1 MKKIVASGKTI
12 EDAVRAGLAQLQ
24 VTEDRVTTSVIEQP
38 SKGFLGLFGV
48 KEAKVEL
55 ELIPDPL
62 QEAEQF
68 VREVARTMGLQ
79 VDIDRK
85 QTKEGTL
92 LAVSGSGDLGMIIGR
107 RGQTLDA
114 LQYLVNIVANRYANS
129 HLRIV
134 LDAEDFRERRR
145 KTLED
150 LSDRLAGRVI
160 RTRKEV
166 VLEPMAP
173 HERKVI
179 HSQLQ
184 HHPKVK
190 TFSRGEDPN
199 RRVVITLRQQQQQQA
214 QR

>member
-1 MKKIVASGKTI
+1 MKKIIASGKTV
-12 EDAVRAGLAQLQ
+12 EDAVRNGLSQLQ
-24 VTEDRVTTSVIEQP
+24 VTEDRVKQVVLEQP
-38 SKGFLGLFGV
+38 TKGFFGLFGA

-55 ELIPDPL
+55 ELIPDPIL
-62 QEAEQF
+62 EAEQF
-68 VREVARTMGLQ
+68 LREVAGTMGLQ
-79 VDIDRK
+79 VNIDRK
-85 QTKEGTL
+85 QTREGTH
-92 LAVSGSGDLGMIIGR
+92 LAVSGSGDLGMLIGR

-114 LQYLVNIVANRYANS
+114 LQYLVNIVANRYSDS

-145 KTLED
+145 KTLAD

-166 VLEPMAP
+166 VLEPMSP

-184 HHPKVK
+184 NHPKVK
-190 TFSRGEDPN
+190 TFSKGDEPN
-199 RRVVITLRQQQQQQA
+199 RRVVISLRQ
-214 QR
+214 